1 MDGLTSQFVLYLLG
15 SLGAGAALGWLL
27 RGTQGNSRV
36 QQVTDDWQ
44 RRVDDLIRHRDRLI
58 SESANLRNSIE
69 SLQGQVHRQ
78 EVAVAKGRTELESAN
93 ERAKQLSRDL
103 FTLRSEREEFK
114 NKMTAFQNAVTTFK
128 RQSTEL
134 QSEFLKSREFYKA
147 ELAKSFEKRKE
158 LESKLDEAKHDHES
172 FANLLAS
179 SRSEHESVNKMLASA
194 QNRMRHLDSLE
205 DNVIRLEA
213 ENAQLNHDA
222 TLSKQEID
230 VLRRDLAELEELKV
244 QNKELAQVLK
254 SMENSRKQYE
264 EDAKRYREYADQS
277 EHKSETLRLR
287 LDEVEQN
294 FADMEKQQRA
304 ALRDARKTDVP
315 QKVNGGAERPEPEKD
330 DLKQVV
336 GIGKV
341 FEHALNELGV
351 YTFAQ
356 IAAFDVA
363 DIARVNMALKEYNG
377 QGRMEQDDWIGQA
390 RELHFRKYGEAEQ
403 S

>member
-1 MDGLTSQFVLYLLG
+1 MDGMTSQFVLYLIG
-15 SLGAGAALGWLL
+15 SVVAGAALGWLL
-27 RGTQGNSRV
+27 RGAQGSSRV
-36 QQVTDDWQ
+36 RQVTDDLQ

-58 SESANLRNSIE
+58 SESANLRNTIE
-69 SLQGQVHRQ
+69 SLQGEAHRQ
-78 EVAVAKGRTELESAN
+78 EVAAARGRTELESAN
-93 ERAKQLSRDL
+93 ERQKQLSRDL
-103 FTLRSEREEFK
+103 FTLRAEREDFK
-114 NKMTAFQNAVTTFK
+114 TKISEFQNALAAFK

-134 QSEFLKSREFYKA
+134 QSEFLKSREFYKG
-147 ELAKSFEKRKE
+147 ELAKSFEKPKE
-158 LESKLDEAKHDHES
+158 LESKLEEAKHEQES

-222 TLSKQEID
+222 VLAQQEID
-230 VLRRDLAELEELKV
+230 VLKRDLAELEELKV

-254 SMENSRKQYE
+254 SMENSRRQYE

-277 EHKSETLRLR
+277 EHRSETLRLR
-287 LDEVEQN
+287 LDEVEKN
-294 FADMEKQQRA
+294 FADIEKQQRA
-304 ALRDARKTDVP
+304 ALSDARKASVP
-315 QKVNGGAERPEPEKD
+315 EKVNGDKKREVEKD
-330 DLKQVV
+330 DLQEIV

-403 S
+403 A